1 MLPDLVLVAPCR
13 PPCSK
18 QFQRSLSKQ
27 GLKFMLNTKVL
38 SAEKKDGKVFIKTE
52 SAKGGKEEEVRGG
65 PILSLNHF
73 LLTIVIA
80 RR

>member
-1 MLPDLVLVAPCR
+1 
-13 PPCSK
+13 
-18 QFQRSLSKQ
+18 
-27 GLKFMLNTKVL
+27 MLNTKVV
-38 SAEKKDGKVFIKTE
+38 SAEKRDGKVFIKTE